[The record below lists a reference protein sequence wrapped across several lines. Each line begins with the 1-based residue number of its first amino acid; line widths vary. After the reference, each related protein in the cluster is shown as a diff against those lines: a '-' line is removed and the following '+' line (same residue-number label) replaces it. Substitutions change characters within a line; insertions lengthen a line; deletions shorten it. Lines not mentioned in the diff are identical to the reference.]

1 MIQRTMEPRWNLN
14 PSKEKLNAVALEGG
28 YALHHANRSS
38 CMDKIELIR
47 AFYNFIPITSRFVDE
62 ITSSSSVRTLQRS
75 VIFHIDSYLR
85 SYKI

>member
-1 MIQRTMEPRWNLN
+1 MEPRWNFN
-14 PSKEKLNAVALEGG
+14 PSKEDLNAVALKGG
-28 YALHHANRSS
+28 YALYHANNCA

-47 AFYNFIPITSRFVDE
+47 AFL
-62 ITSSSSVRTLQRS
+62 TSSSSVRTLQRS